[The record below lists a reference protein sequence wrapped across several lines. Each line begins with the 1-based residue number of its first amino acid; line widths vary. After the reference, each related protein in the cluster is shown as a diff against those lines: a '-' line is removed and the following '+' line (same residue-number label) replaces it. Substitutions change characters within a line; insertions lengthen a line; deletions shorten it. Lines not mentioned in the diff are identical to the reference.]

1 MSRYRRLEIDGGT
14 FFFYT
19 LALADRGSDLLIRV
33 GEYTRGHGAALVIGP
48 ATSGRTRWRLCPPY
62 ACWGVISFP
71 TLQGA

>member
-14 FFFYT
+14 FFYT

-33 GEYTRGHGAALVIGP
+33 GECTRGHGAELVIGP
-48 ATSGRTRWRLCPPY
+48 RFARTRWRLCPPY
-62 ACWGVISFP
+62 ICWGVISFP